1 MYLLLYIYIDR
12 IQYNNTEKFL
22 QITQKLKSTTD
33 MIFYVNEEVIQNIS
47 LKYILKSLKSIKRKE
62 LINNF
67 NSYEQFKFIL
77 LYIH

>member
-1 MYLLLYIYIDR
+1 
-12 IQYNNTEKFL
+12 
-22 QITQKLKSTTD
+22 

-77 LYIH
+77 LYTH

>member
-77 LYIH
+77 LYTH